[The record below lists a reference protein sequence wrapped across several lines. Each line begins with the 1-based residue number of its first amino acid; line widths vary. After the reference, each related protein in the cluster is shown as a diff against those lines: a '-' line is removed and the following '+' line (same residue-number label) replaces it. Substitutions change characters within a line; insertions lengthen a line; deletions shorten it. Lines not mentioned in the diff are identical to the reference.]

1 MDALKTPEGEA
12 LRRAAKVAPAT
23 FLAVARADWGAADV
37 ATGRGVATSH
47 ETVAQQL
54 GMSSKTVQRSRDLM
68 AALGFAVTVA
78 EGRYLTRAERAAA
91 RAQHGQTQTRAAS
104 LRALTLPRP
113 RPAHQAVENVQLP
126 RRGLTLP
133 TPYLS
138 ENSSTRAR
146 ARAGAASRQPKP
158 TTNHQTRRSTS
169 TRVASPLEHQRFAA
183 ALVQRLP
190 WLARNRHIGSV
201 VRMIAHTKLDVD
213 RWSADALID
222 AINRHLSSRGSRPLE
237 PGLQRNPVGYL
248 AALIRAAVDPKE
260 ETPLERQRRSATE
273 RADRIARQIEQRR
286 AEAERAAQI
295 NRTEVARII
304 EQMKCDQAE
313 RDHASA
319 ERERRRRAD
328 ARRRLEIV
336 TSTTGTPYASPLASS
351 S

>member
-1 MDALKTPEGEA
+1 MWSSGAAWFDSLMDALKTPEGEA
-12 LRRAAKVAPAT
+12 LRRVAKVAPAT
-23 FLAVARADWGAADV
+23 FLTVARADWGAADV
-37 ATGRGVATSH
+37 ATGRGVATAH

-78 EGRYLTRAERAAA
+78 EGRYLTRAERASA

-113 RPAHQAVENVQLP
+113 RSNHQAVENVQLP
-126 RRGLTLP
+126 RRGLSLSTPHLP
-133 TPYLS
+133 K
-138 ENSSTRAR
+138 NSTTSAQARTR
-146 ARAGAASRQPKP
+146 AASRQPRP
-158 TTNHQTRRSTS
+158 TTERRS
-169 TRVASPLEHQRFAA
+169 RRPVPVASPIERQRFAA

-222 AINRHLSSRGSRPLE
+222 AINTHLSSRGSRPLD

-248 AALIRAAVDPKE
+248 AVLIRAAVAPNE
-260 ETPLERQRRSATE
+260 ETPLERQRRSTTE

-286 AEAERAAQI
+286 VEAERAAQI
-295 NRTEVARII
+295 DRTEVARII

-328 ARRRLEIV
+328 ARRRFETF
-336 TSTTGTPYASPLASS
+336 TSKT
-351 S
+351 